1 MPHPTTRVLAALE
14 LLQSHGQIGGA
25 ELARRLEV
33 DRRTLRR
40 YIATLEEMG
49 VPITTEQGR
58 YGGYRLVPGYKLPPM
73 MFTEDEAQALSL
85 GLIAA
90 RGLGLADAAPAI
102 ESVQAKLDRVLP
114 SAPRKTLTALRESVA
129 LQTGNPRAH
138 ADAKLLRIL
147 SEGAQSRRTASL
159 RYRAAQGGLT
169 SRDFDVYG
177 LVYRGGRWYVVGF
190 CRLRQGLRTLRLDRV
205 AHAEI
210 AAATFVKPEGFDAS
224 EYLDHAMA
232 SLPRTVAAEIFLH
245 TDDIAA
251 CRDVCHS
258 VGIVEPEGKGIKL
271 TGSFDEIEWYAREL
285 MRLPFRFEVR
295 KPEALRDEIVRIARE
310 LLAYQSS
317 KPSTFLKV
325 PGSARPVRARAP
337 R

>member
-1 MPHPTTRVLAALE
+1 MPHPTTRILAALE

-73 MFTEDEAQALSL
+73 MFTDEEAQALSL

-114 SAPRKTLTALRESVA
+114 SAPRKTLSALRESVA
-129 LQTGNPRAH
+129 LQTGNPRAN
-138 ADAKLLRIL
+138 ADAKLLRTL
-147 SEGAQSRRTASL
+147 SEGAQARRTASL
-159 RYRAAQGGLT
+159 RYRAAQGVLT

-177 LVYRGGRWYVVGF
+177 LVYRGGRWYVVGY

-205 AHAEI
+205 AHAEL
-210 AAATFVKPEGFDAS
+210 AEATFTRPEGFDAV
-224 EYLDHAMA
+224 EYLDRAMA
-232 SLPRTVAAEIFLH
+232 TVPRAVPAEVFIH
-245 TDDIAA
+245 SSDIQA
-251 CRDVCHS
+251 CRVVCHS
-258 VGIVEPEGKGIKL
+258 VGLLEPEGDGLKL
-271 TGSFDEIEWYAREL
+271 TGSYDEIDWYAREL
-285 MRLPFRFEVR
+285 LRLPFRFEVR
-295 KPEALRDEIVRIARE
+295 KPEALRGEIARIARE
-310 LLAYQSS
+310 LLDQFS
-317 KPSTFLKV
+317 KPSVRLKV
-325 PGSARPVRARAP
+325 PGKARPVRAREP